1 MIKNNL
7 KLAFRN
13 LWNFKSYSFVN
24 IAGLA
29 VGLTGFIIVLLYLN
43 YELSY
48 DKWDDSLKRVYKI
61 TARTDEDILETTPA
75 PLAELLAEKLPFVQA
90 STTLQSSG
98 EFEVLLNT
106 GEKKIFQ
113 KGGVEADSTFLQV
126 FPYKIVSGDPQTALN
141 KPNAIII
148 SEDLA
153 KKLFGHAN
161 VIGKTLKI
169 HNAFENEIT
178 AIFKEPASPSHLVAS
193 FVYRSPYEK
202 SNNHWNNFSYQTY
215 IKTDKPVP
223 AAKLDAAIDETYYTS
238 QLKEGNVSLA
248 EYRKAGHLAGLYSEP
263 VADIHNFPKHGSSN
277 FTTVTVLL
285 LLAVLL
291 LLSGAINFS
300 NLSIAASVR
309 RAKEVGVRKVLGS
322 GIASIR
328 WQFLGEIALQCFV
341 SLCISVIFVSLLL
354 PYFNST
360 FGLDLH
366 FFQSG
371 NALSISLQII
381 ACLVIVVILSGLY
394 PAFFLSKYNI
404 TKVLKGDYTRGGKGT
419 AFKNSLIVVQFT
431 VATFFITG
439 TLIIRNQMQYMQDKD
454 KGFSASQVMRLEA
467 PQKVRDK
474 NFELTRSSLLAVPG
488 VEFVSKTTT
497 VPGDQYSDTTTRPF
511 SYAGKTYRMTSV
523 KISADYFST
532 LNIALLKGRMM
543 DDRYADA
550 NTRSAIINET
560 AAKKLN
566 IKELP
571 NEPVFFPD
579 CDTVPVQVVG
589 IVKDFNTEGFE
600 SSVQPVVFTIGNKAC
615 MFQSG
620 GGILVK
626 LSGNNLKASIAGVEA
641 AWKSFEPDMPIRY
654 SFLDDNFQKLFASHI
669 RLQKMISLFSL
680 SAIIISLLG
689 LFALTSFLVSQ
700 RVKEIGIRKI
710 LGAGLADVGLLV
722 SKDFIKLILI
732 AVVIALPL
740 AWLATDKWLQTFYYR
755 IDNSL
760 WTFVAASGLILLLAV
775 ATIMVLAVKA
785 ANSNPVKS
793 LRTE

>member
-1 MIKNNL
+1 MKNSF
-7 KLAFRN
+7 KIAWRN
-13 LWNFKSYSFVN
+13 LLNFKSYSFVN

-48 DKWDDSLKRVYKI
+48 DKWDDSLERVYKI

-75 PLAELLAEKLPFVQA
+75 PLAELLKEKLPYVQA

-98 EFEVLLNT
+98 DFEVLLNT
-106 GEKKIFQ
+106 SEKKIFQ
-113 KGGVEADSTFLQV
+113 KGGVEADSAFLQV
-126 FPYKIVSGDPQTALN
+126 FPYKIVSGDPQAALN

-153 KKLFGHAN
+153 KKLYGHTN
-161 VIGKTLKI
+161 VIGKTVKI
-169 HNAFENEIT
+169 YNLFENEIT
-178 AIFKEPASPSHLVAS
+178 AVFKEPASPSHLVAS

-202 SNNHWNNFSYQTY
+202 SNNHWQNFSYQTY
-215 IKTDKPVP
+215 VKTNEKIPV
-223 AAKLDAAIDETYYTS
+223 AKLDTAIDEVYYTS
-238 QLKEGNVSLA
+238 QLKEGNTSLA
-248 EYRKAGHLAGLYSEP
+248 DYRKAGHLAGLYAEP
-263 VADIHNFPKHGSSN
+263 VGDIHNFPKHGSSN

-285 LLAVLL
+285 LLAMLL
-291 LLSGAINFS
+291 LLAGAINFS

-322 GIASIR
+322 GIGRIR

-341 SLCISVIFVSLLL
+341 SLCLSVILVALLL
-354 PYFNST
+354 PYFNSA

-381 ACLVIVVILSGLY
+381 GCLLIVIVLSGLY

-419 AFKNSLIVVQFT
+419 AFKNALIVVQFT

-439 TLIIRNQMQYMQDKD
+439 TLIIRSQMQYMQDKD
-454 KGFSASQVMRLEA
+454 KGFNASQVMRLET
-467 PQKVRDK
+467 PQNVRDK
-474 NFELTRSSLLAVPG
+474 NFDLTRSSLMAVPG
-488 VEFVSKTTT
+488 VELVSKTTT
-497 VPGDQYSDTTTRPF
+497 VPGDMYSDTSTIPF
-511 SYAGKTYRMTSV
+511 TYAGKTVRMNSV
-523 KISADYFST
+523 KVSADYFST
-532 LNIALLKGRMM
+532 LSIALLKGRLM

-560 AAKKLN
+560 AAKKMN
-566 IKELP
+566 IRELP
-571 NEPVFFPD
+571 NEPIYFPY

-589 IVKDFNTEGFE
+589 IVKDFNTESFE

-641 AWKSFEPDMPIRY
+641 AWKTIEPDVPIRY

-689 LFALTSFLVSQ
+689 LFALTTFLISQ
-700 RVKEIGIRKI
+700 RTKEIGIRKI
-710 LGAGLADVGLLV
+710 LGARLADVGMLV

-732 AVVIALPL
+732 AVIIALPL

-760 WTFVAASGLILLLAV
+760 WTFILAAVVILLLAV
-775 ATIMVLAVKA
+775 TTIMILAVKA
-785 ANSNPVKS
+785 ARSNPAKS